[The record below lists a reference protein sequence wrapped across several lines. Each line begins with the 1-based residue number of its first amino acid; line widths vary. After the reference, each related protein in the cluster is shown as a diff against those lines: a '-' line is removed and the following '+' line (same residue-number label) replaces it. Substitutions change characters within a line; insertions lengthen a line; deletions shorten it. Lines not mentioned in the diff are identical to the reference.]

1 MSFEAPLP
9 PYNFTDPTA
18 TFFSASCIDLLL
30 IELVPLV
37 QRMAESAPSLDY
49 PIPTSYP
56 NKLNETENL
65 PSTPTTPGPNTN
77 STTATA
83 ASTTTT
89 TTTTTAT
96 TATAAEPPTD
106 EDTARE
112 DLFNRLE
119 SLGYKVGIG
128 LVERF
133 SRDRSRFTDNL
144 DVIKFLC
151 KDIWHLVFRKQI
163 DNLKTNHR
171 GVYVL
176 TDQYFR
182 PLLRMSSSSGVP
194 AATKAAPFLQFPC
207 GVIRGALSAMGVNA
221 QVSAETPGLPGA
233 VFQITTVNKT
243 PSS

>member
-37 QRMAESAPSLDY
+37 QRMAESAPTLDT
-49 PIPTSYP
+49 P
-56 NKLNETENL
+56 L
-65 PSTPTTPGPNTN
+65 PSYARPAAAAAATDKPPATSSNASTN
-77 STTATA
+77 PPAAGAAATA
-83 ASTTTT
+83 PTVVDTLSDEE
-89 TTTTTAT
+89 AT
-96 TATAAEPPTD
+96 
-106 EDTARE
+106 RE
-112 DLFNRLE
+112 DIYNRLE
-119 SLGYKVGIG
+119 NLGYKVGIG

-176 TDQYFR
+176 TDMTFR
-182 PLLRMSSSSGVP
+182 PLIRMSAASGVP

-221 QVSAETPGLPGA
+221 QVTAETPGLPGA
-233 VFQITTVNKT
+233 VFQITTVNKN
-243 PSS
+243 PSG

>member
-37 QRMAESAPSLDY
+37 QRMAESAPTLDT
-49 PIPTSYP
+49 P
-56 NKLNETENL
+56 L
-65 PSTPTTPGPNTN
+65 PSYSRPAAAAAATDKPPATSSNPPPAGNTP
-77 STTATA
+77 ATA
-83 ASTTTT
+83 PTVVDTLSDEE
-89 TTTTTAT
+89 AT
-96 TATAAEPPTD
+96 
-106 EDTARE
+106 RE
-112 DLFNRLE
+112 DIFNRLE
-119 SLGYKVGIG
+119 NLGYKVGIG

-176 TDQYFR
+176 TDMTFR
-182 PLLRMSSSSGVP
+182 PLIRMSAASGVP

-221 QVSAETPGLPGA
+221 QVTAETPGLPGA
-233 VFQITTVNKT
+233 VFQITTVNKN
-243 PSS
+243 PSG

>member
-49 PIPTSYP
+49 PVPTSYP
-56 NKLNETENL
+56 KLTSETENL
-65 PSTPTTPGPNTN
+65 PSTPTTPGPN
-77 STTATA
+77 A
-83 ASTTTT
+83 TTTT
-89 TTTTTAT
+89 TTT
-96 TATAAEPPTD
+96 AEPPTD

-221 QVSAETPGLPGA
+221 QVSAETPGLPSA
-233 VFQITTVNKT
+233 IFQITTVNKT

>member
-1 MSFEAPLP
+1 MSRLSATTAANMSFEAPLP

-37 QRMAESAPSLDY
+37 HRIADAAPTIDS
-49 PIPTSYP
+49 PAPTS
-56 NKLNETENL
+56 TIR
-65 PSTPTTPGPNTN
+65 SDAA
-77 STTATA
+77 ATA
-83 ASTTTT
+83 VP
-89 TTTTTAT
+89 
-96 TATAAEPPTD
+96 AAPPAGGAAGAAAVGD
-106 EDTARE
+106 KEEEDAAR
-112 DLFNRLE
+112 DDIFSRLE
-119 SLGYKVGIG
+119 NLGYKVGIG

-133 SRDRSRFTDNL
+133 SRDRSRFTDTL

-176 TDQYFR
+176 TDLTFR
-182 PLLRMSSSSGVP
+182 PLVRMSTTSGVP
-194 AATKAAPFLQFPC
+194 ATTKAAPFLQFPC
-207 GVIRGALSAMGVNA
+207 GIIRGALSAMGVNA
-221 QVSAETPGLPGA
+221 QVTAETPGLPGA
-233 VFQITTVNKT
+233 VFQITTVNKN

>member
-37 QRMAESAPSLDY
+37 QRMAESAPTLEF
-49 PIPTSYP
+49 PTPSYARSAP
-56 NKLNETENL
+56 AAD
-65 PSTPTTPGPNTN
+65 STSPAASPPD
-77 STTATA
+77 SSASQPPAATATA
-83 ASTTTT
+83 TTVETISDEE
-89 TTTTTAT
+89 AT
-96 TATAAEPPTD
+96 
-106 EDTARE
+106 RE
-112 DLFNRLE
+112 DIYTRLE
-119 SLGYKVGIG
+119 NLGYKVGIG

-176 TDQYFR
+176 TDMTFR
-182 PLLRMSSSSGVP
+182 PLIRMSAQSGVP
-194 AATKAAPFLQFPC
+194 AIARAAPFLQFPC

-221 QVSAETPGLPGA
+221 QVTAETPGLPGA
-233 VFQITTVNKT
+233 VFQITTVNKN
-243 PSS
+243 PSG

>member
-37 QRMAESAPSLDY
+37 QRMAEAAPTLD
-49 PIPTSYP
+49 IPASSYP
-56 NKLNETENL
+56 RTVGNPPTT
-65 PSTPTTPGPNTN
+65 PTPTTSPGNTL
-77 STTATA
+77 SGPPATPA
-83 ASTTTT
+83 A
-89 TTTTTAT
+89 
-96 TATAAEPPTD
+96 PTVAD
-106 EDTARE
+106 KPTEEDAVRE
-112 DLFNRLE
+112 DLYNRLE
-119 SLGYKVGIG
+119 NLGYKVGIG

-176 TDQYFR
+176 TDMTFR
-182 PLLRMSSSSGVP
+182 PLIRMSATSGVP
-194 AATKAAPFLQFPC
+194 AAVKAVPFLQFPC
-207 GVIRGALSAMGVNA
+207 GIIRGALSAMGVNA

-233 VFQITTVNKT
+233 VFQITTVNKNQAG
-243 PSS
+243 

>member
-49 PIPTSYP
+49 PVPSSSYSKP
-56 NKLNETENL
+56 GETEDL
-65 PSTPTTPGPNTN
+65 PSTAAPNT
-77 STTATA
+77 A
-83 ASTTTT
+83 A
-89 TTTTTAT
+89 AV
-96 TATAAEPPTD
+96 AAADPPTD

-221 QVSAETPGLPGA
+221 QVSAETPGLPSA
-233 VFQITTVNKT
+233 VFQITTVNKN

>member
-1 MSFEAPLP
+1 MAQSAMSFEPPLL

-37 QRMAESAPSLDY
+37 QRMAESAPSLD
-49 PIPTSYP
+49 PPVSSSSS
-56 NKLNETENL
+56 NKPVDADNP
-65 PSTPTTPGPNTN
+65 PSTPT
-77 STTATA
+77 A
-83 ASTTTT
+83 AAPTTTT
-89 TTTTTAT
+89 TTTDASIS
-96 TATAAEPPTD
+96 D

-119 SLGYKVGIG
+119 NLGYKVGIG

-176 TDQYFR
+176 SDAYFR
-182 PLLRMSSSSGVP
+182 PLLRMSASSGVP
-194 AATKAAPFLQFPC
+194 TASKAAPFLQFPC
-207 GVIRGALSAMGVNA
+207 GIIRGALSAMGVNA
-221 QVSAETPGLPGA
+221 QVSAENPGLANA

>member
-1 MSFEAPLP
+1 MSFEPPLP
-9 PYNFTDPTA
+9 PYNFTDPSA

-37 QRMAESAPSLDY
+37 QRMAESAPSLDF
-49 PIPTSYP
+49 PVQPSSSSYS
-56 NKLNETENL
+56 NKPSETEN
-65 PSTPTTPGPNTN
+65 PPGTPTTAGPN
-77 STTATA
+77 A
-83 ASTTTT
+83 
-89 TTTTTAT
+89 TTTTTAAAAAAG
-96 TATAAEPPTD
+96 TAPAEPPTD

-119 SLGYKVGIG
+119 GLGYKVGIG

-233 VFQITTVNKT
+233 VFQITTVNKN

>member
-37 QRMAESAPSLDY
+37 HRMAESAPSLDHHH
-49 PIPTSYP
+49 IPSYP
-56 NKLNETENL
+56 KPATIIDLDNP
-65 PSTPTTPGPNTN
+65 PSTPTTTTTN
-77 STTATA
+77 TA
-83 ASTTTT
+83 A
-89 TTTTTAT
+89 AD
-96 TATAAEPPTD
+96 PPTD
-106 EDTARE
+106 EETAR
-112 DLFNRLE
+112 DDIFNRLE
-119 SLGYKVGIG
+119 NLGYKVGIG

-176 TDQYFR
+176 TDMTFR
-182 PLLRMSSSSGVP
+182 PLVRMSASSGVP
-194 AATKAAPFLQFPC
+194 AVSKAAPFLQFPC
-207 GVIRGALSAMGVNA
+207 GIIRGALSAMGVNA

-233 VFQITTVNKT
+233 VFQITTVNKN